1 MNFFINQ
8 NSTLPSLRMDVIDDG
23 RYDMSKLYIALQ
35 SASVRFS
42 MENVETGIKK
52 IANAKANVVLSNDS
66 DSCIEKYSIEYQW
79 KERDTMEK
87 GVFRGYFTII
97 FDDNLV
103 CENIVIPTGKLI
115 VPIAEPLIINV
126 K

>member
-1 MNFFINQ
+1 
-8 NSTLPSLRMDVIDDG
+8 
-23 RYDMSKLYIALQ
+23 
-35 SASVRFS
+35 

-66 DSCIEKYSIEYQW
+66 DSCVEKYSIEYQW

-103 CENIVIPTGKLI
+103 CENIIIPTGKLI
-115 VPIAEPLIINV
+115 VPIAEPLIITV